1 MAVFVEL
8 CAGSAVLSSE
18 ASKRGFQTFAIDH
31 EMSRFLPKSKI
42 FLLDLSQDSSQHLLS
57 DMYRQMRP
65 QWTHMGLPCGT
76 ASRAREK
83 PVSVRGAPQPR
94 PLRDQNNLLGLDNL
108 TASEQNRVDGANK
121 VYRTAEHV
129 LFQIFLLGLWVSLE
143 NPERSWLWAIL
154 AMLVETTLKML
165 NTLLGILI
173 WPILPLMRVNTAA
186 LLQKR
191 PG

>member
-8 CAGSAVLSSE
+8 CAGSAILSSE

-31 EMSRFLPKSKI
+31 EMNRFTPKSKI
-42 FLLDLSQDSSQHLLS
+42 FVLDLSKDSSQHLLS

-83 PVSVRGAPQPR
+83 PVSVHGAPRPR

-108 TASEQNRVDGANK
+108 TASEQSRVDGANR

-129 LFQIFLLGLWVSLE
+129 LFQIFPFG
-143 NPERSWLWAIL
+143 P
-154 AMLVETTLKML
+154 
-165 NTLLGILI
+165 LGII
-173 WPILPLMRVNTAA
+173 GKSRALMVVGHSGYACEAA
-186 LLQKR
+186 RQFGIYCLVFSF
-191 PG
+191 GGHHI